1 MQPKHPRD
9 SETIMSELMMP
20 QHANIMGNV
29 FGGVVLSL
37 VDRVAAVAAIRHA
50 SKPCVTV
57 SVDKVDF
64 KEPIHVGE
72 LLTAYARVNF
82 AGRSSMEVGVKI
94 IAENVLTGVK
104 RHTNSC
110 YVTYVA
116 LDEQGVPTQV
126 PPIVPETPDEKR
138 RPRCRRSYPR
148 RPMKSGDTTEP
159 PSGAPL
165 GSWIADTIRGQ
176 VNKNCG
182 LRISDCGF
190 DDRSSN
196 PQSAIDNPQ

>member
-9 SETIMSELMMP
+9 SETITSELMMP

-29 FGGVVLSL
+29 FGGVILSL

-72 LLTAYARVNF
+72 LLTAYSRVNF
-82 AGRSSMEVGVKI
+82 AGRTSMEVGVKI
-94 IAENVLTGVK
+94 IAENVLTGEK

-116 LDEQGVPTQV
+116 LDDTGVPTEV

-138 RPRCRRSYPR
+138 RYNRAAKRRASRVMDR
-148 RPMKSGDTTEP
+148 RYDT
-159 PSGAPL
+159 GA
-165 GSWIADTIRGQ
+165 GE
-176 VNKNCG
+176 
-182 LRISDCGF
+182 
-190 DDRSSN
+190 
-196 PQSAIDNPQ
+196 